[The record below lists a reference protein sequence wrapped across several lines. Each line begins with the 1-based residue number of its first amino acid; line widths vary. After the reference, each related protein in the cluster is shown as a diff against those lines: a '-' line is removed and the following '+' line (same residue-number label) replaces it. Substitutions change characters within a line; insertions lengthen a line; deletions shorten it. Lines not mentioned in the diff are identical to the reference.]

1 MSADAVSTEIHTL
14 ELGFI
19 GSEETIHSRYVS
31 SNAEFSRIHGLGH
44 TKPYCIALA
53 TAPERLCT

>member
-1 MSADAVSTEIHTL
+1 MSADAVSTDIHRL

-31 SNAEFSRIHGLGH
+31 ANAEFSRIHGSH
-44 TKPYCIALA
+44 QTNPYCIALA
-53 TAPERLCT
+53 TAPERL